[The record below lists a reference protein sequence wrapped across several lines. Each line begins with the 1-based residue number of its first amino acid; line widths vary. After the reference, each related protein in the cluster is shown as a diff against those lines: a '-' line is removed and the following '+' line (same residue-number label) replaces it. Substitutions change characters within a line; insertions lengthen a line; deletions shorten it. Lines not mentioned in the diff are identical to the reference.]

1 MKLEEFYCQKGGL
14 FSFLAPL
21 IKVGLPL
28 IKHVITPLAKIVSI
42 HLGLT
47 AAAAA
52 TYEASQKKIF
62 GSDTTTSIFS
72 NGELN
77 LS

>member
-1 MKLEEFYCQKGGL
+1 MEEFYCQKGGL

-21 IKVGLPL
+21 INVGLLL

-47 AAAAA
+47 AVASA
-52 TYEASQKKIF
+52 TDEATQNKIF
-62 GSDTTTSIFS
+62 GSNTTASIFS